1 MKNEQ
6 VNDTNSTIEFL
17 LRTAACVN
25 DSTSCMEV
33 LKLFHSDK
41 DVIAIP
47 VVNEKEMPVGII
59 LRSEI
64 TELFSK
70 LYAKELKGKDPISK
84 IMNASP
90 VIVDSSTSIED
101 VARIVLDA
109 GMHHMVSGFIIT
121 KGNRYLGMSNGHD
134 LLREVTSR
142 KQQYLF
148 NLAHFD
154 QLTSLPNRTLLLD
167 RVNQAI
173 ALSNRV
179 PCGIS
184 LLFIDLDHFK
194 TVNDT
199 LGHDMGDLL
208 LQQIAQRL
216 STCIRKGDTL
226 ARLGGDEFVVLLEDL
241 GIAASEAREHVE
253 IVGIKIQ
260 ATLSHPFHLIDQ
272 KYSITSSIGIAQFNS
287 QQQSAFDLLKQAD
300 IAMYQAKKTG
310 RNNLCFFDPEMQ
322 DELSAQSSLKVA
334 LSHALEE
341 QQFHLFYQLQV
352 DRHQRPFGAEALIR
366 WIHPELGM
374 ISPAQFI
381 PIAEESGLI
390 LPIGHW
396 VLDAACTQ
404 IKEWQQNV
412 VTRGLVLAVNVS
424 IKQLRQRD
432 FVTQVQTI
440 VQRHAINPA
449 LLKLEITESM
459 LVENIEE
466 TIATMYALKAL
477 GIQFSLDD
485 FGTGYS
491 SLQYLKRLPLSQL
504 KIDQSFVRDIATDSN
519 DKAIV
524 RTIIAMARNLNLD
537 VIAEGVETEEQQQ
550 LLLSK
555 DCTHFQ
561 GYLFSKPVPIEQFN
575 ALLKLD

>member
-1 MKNEQ
+1 M
-6 VNDTNSTIEFL
+6 
-17 LRTAACVN
+17 
-25 DSTSCMEV
+25 
-33 LKLFHSDK
+33 LFHSDK
-41 DVIAIP
+41 DVISIP
-47 VVNEKEMPVGII
+47 VVNENEIPVGIVM
-59 LRSEI
+59 RSEI

-70 LYAKELKGKDPISK
+70 LYAKELKGKDPITK

-90 VIVDSSTSIED
+90 VVVDSGTSIED

-109 GMHHMVSGFIIT
+109 GMQHMVSGFIIT
-121 KGNRYLGMSNGHD
+121 IENRYLGMSNGHD

-142 KQQYLF
+142 KQQHLF

-154 QLTSLPNRTLLLD
+154 QLTSLPNRTLFLD

-173 ALSNRV
+173 AVSNRV

-199 LGHDMGDLL
+199 LGHAVGDLL

-241 GIAASEAREHVE
+241 GIESSEAREQAE
-253 IVGIKIQ
+253 IVGVKIQ
-260 ATLSHPFHLIDQ
+260 ATLSHPFHLIDHE
-272 KYSITSSIGIAQFNS
+272 YRITSSLGIAQLNS

-300 IAMYQAKKTG
+300 IAMYQAKKAG
-310 RNNLCFFDPEMQ
+310 RNKLCFFDPEMQ
-322 DELSAQSSLKVA
+322 DILSAQSLLKEA
-334 LSHALEE
+334 LNFALER
-341 QQFHLFYQLQV
+341 QQFRLFYQLQV

-366 WIHPELGM
+366 WIHPERGI

-381 PIAEESGLI
+381 PLAEETGLI
-390 LPIGHW
+390 LPIGQW
-396 VLDAACTQ
+396 VLDTACAQ
-404 IKEWQQNV
+404 LKEWQQNV
-412 VTRGLVLAVNVS
+412 VTRSLVLSVNVS
-424 IKQLRQRD
+424 VKQLRQRD
-432 FVTQVQTI
+432 FVTQVQTT

-466 TIATMYALKAL
+466 TIATMFALKAI

-524 RTIIAMARNLNLD
+524 STIIAMARNLNLD

-550 LLLSK
+550 LLLGN
-555 DCTHFQ
+555 DCIYFQ
-561 GYLFSKPVPIEQFN
+561 GYFFSKPVPIEQFN
-575 ALLKLD
+575 ALLQLD